1 MTLNA
6 SEIHLSQQALENNL
20 AFIREQIG
28 DNCRFCSVVKGNAYG
43 HGIETFVPMAEAA
56 GVDYFAV
63 YNVQE
68 AERVYNAAQKK
79 PDIMVMGYVPPDAL
93 EWAISKGIEFFVF
106 DLERLEQAARI
117 AAKVRRPAL
126 VHLELETGMNRTGFE
141 RDKLETVAD
150 YIKEKADF
158 LSLMGVCMHFAGA
171 ESIANYLRIKQQK
184 QRFRQML
191 RNLQQQGLTPKYR
204 HANCSAAMMRHPE
217 VNYDLVRIG
226 IMQYGFWPSRE
237 VFIDYAA
244 RHDTETDPLHR
255 VISWTSRVMGTKHI
269 SKGEYIG
276 YGTTFLAPCN
286 MRIATVPIGYAN
298 GYSRSLSNQGRVLV
312 RGQQAGVVGIVNM
325 NVIVIDITNIARV
338 EQGDEVVLIG
348 RQSGSVISV
357 DSFSEL
363 SSQLNYEL
371 LTRLPGD
378 IPRFT
383 VN

>member
-6 SEIHLSQQALENNL
+6 SELHLSQQALESNL
-20 AFIREQIG
+20 AFIHGQI
-28 DNCRFCSVVKGNAYG
+28 DENCRFCSVVKGNAYG

-56 GVDYFAV
+56 GVDYFGV

-79 PDIMVMGYVPPDAL
+79 PDIMVMGFIPSDAL

-106 DLERLEQAARI
+106 DMERLEQAARI

-126 VHLELETGMNRTGFE
+126 VHIELETGMNRTGFE

-150 YIKEKADF
+150 FLKDKADF
-158 LSLMGVCMHFAGA
+158 LSLMGVCTHFAGA

-184 QRFRQML
+184 QRFRQLL

-217 VNYDLVRIG
+217 VNYDLVRVG

-244 RHDTETDPLHR
+244 RNNTEADPLQR
-255 VISWTSRVMGTKHI
+255 IISWRTRVMDTKRI
-269 SKGEYIG
+269 RKGEYIG
-276 YGTTFLAPCN
+276 YGTTFLAPCD
-286 MRIATVPIGYAN
+286 MKIATIPVGYAN

-312 RGQQAGVVGIVNM
+312 HGQQAGVVGIVNM
-325 NVIVIDITNIARV
+325 NVTVIDITNIPRA
-338 EQGDEVVLIG
+338 EPGDEVVLIG
-348 RQSGSVISV
+348 RQNGSAITV

-363 SSQLNYEL
+363 TSQLNYEM
-371 LTRLPGD
+371 LTRLPID
-378 IPRFT
+378 IPRIT